1 MTFNLSGIICSR
13 PTLIFRHVCIL
24 VLLVGIISPFALAQ
38 QVPEELVRSSRA
50 IMAGDRLRITIEEAS
65 DMNGVYAVA
74 GDGTIDMAYLGRIVI
89 ESKTTEEAGLLI
101 SKMLENSYF
110 RRASVQVE
118 ISEFVEGSV
127 LVLGAV
133 KFPGSIPYKGDD
145 IITLIELLAQVGGM
159 TERAATDQVK
169 IFRWKLGGAMEREV
183 ITIDVKKIMKD
194 LDFSKDQYLRPRDI
208 VFVPELG
215 EEGRNSEFLALGE
228 FNRPGFYPYSENT
241 DMIRAIVQAGGFTRE
256 AQVEMGRILRPD
268 GAGSYS
274 MIPVDVGRLFGNAD
288 MKQNIPVY
296 GGDILFMPSTIHS
309 AGGKVYFLGEIAQPG
324 TYPLQVTGENTLARV
339 VLLRGG
345 LTKFSDGSKIRILR
359 KDPNGVQQSIVF
371 DAQKILDGGNFD
383 NDIPLQDGDVII
395 VPQKLF
401 LF

>member
-1 MTFNLSGIICSR
+1 MIFNPMLYGNMMGVLRRLFLLMMVAASVPLVSLAQPE
-13 PTLIFRHVCIL
+13 PT
-24 VLLVGIISPFALAQ
+24 ALA
-38 QVPEELVRSSRA
+38 RSTRA
-50 IMAGDRLRITIEEAS
+50 IMAGDRLRLTIDEAA

-74 GDGTIDMAYLGRIVI
+74 GDGTIDIAYLGRIVI
-89 ESKTTEEAGLLI
+89 ESKTTEEAGQYI
-101 SKMLENSYF
+101 SKMLENTYF
-110 RRASVQVE
+110 RRATVQVE

-133 KFPGSIPYKGDD
+133 KVPGSIPYKGDD

-159 TERAATDQVK
+159 TERAASDQVK
-169 IFRWKLGGAMEREV
+169 IFRWKLGGAMEREI
-183 ITIDVKKIMKD
+183 ITIDVKKIMKE

-215 EEGRNSEFLALGE
+215 EEGRNTEFLALGE

-256 AQVEMGRILRPD
+256 AQLEMGRILRPD
-268 GAGSYS
+268 GAGNYS

-288 MKQNIPVY
+288 MKHNVPVY
-296 GGDILFMPSTIHS
+296 GGDILFMPSAIHS

-324 TYPLQVTGENTLARV
+324 TYPLQVAGENTLARV
-339 VLLRGG
+339 ILLRGG

-359 KDPNGVQQSIVF
+359 KDPSGVQQSIIF
-371 DAQKILDGGNFD
+371 DVQKILEGGNFD
-383 NDIPLQDGDVII
+383 NDIPIQDEDVII
-395 VPQKLF
+395 IPQKLF